1 MLLAPRP
8 RPLPLPL
15 PPRLGP
21 QFSSFCL
28 VQHLSTVCP
37 NFPQYVHWRDSR
49 SVLNALAAFSV
60 FTVFTVFTVAVAVF
74 SPCRLICSFVSTF
87 TTSCDRSSALLISK
101 LSTTFS

>member
-1 MLLAPRP
+1 MLLAPR
-8 RPLPLPL
+8 
-15 PPRLGP
+15 LGP
-21 QFSSFCL
+21 RFSSFCL

-60 FTVFTVFTVAVAVF
+60 FTVAVF

>member
-1 MLLAPRP
+1 M
-8 RPLPLPL
+8 
-15 PPRLGP
+15 
-21 QFSSFCL
+21 
-28 VQHLSTVCP
+28 CP

-60 FTVFTVFTVAVAVF
+60 FTVAVV
-74 SPCRLICSFVSTF
+74 SPCRLMCSFVSTF

>member
-8 RPLPLPL
+8 RPLP
-15 PPRLGP
+15 PRLGP
-21 QFSSFCL
+21 RFSSFCL
-28 VQHLSTVCP
+28 VQHLSIVCP
-37 NFPQYVHWRDSR
+37 TFPQYVHWRDSR

-60 FTVFTVFTVAVAVF
+60 FTVAVF
-74 SPCRLICSFVSTF
+74 SPCLLMCSFVSTF

>member
-8 RPLPLPL
+8 RPLP
-15 PPRLGP
+15 PRLGP
-21 QFSSFCL
+21 RFSSFCL
-28 VQHLSTVCP
+28 VQHLSITCP

-60 FTVFTVFTVAVAVF
+60 FTVAVF
-74 SPCRLICSFVSTF
+74 SPCRLMCSFVSTF
-87 TTSCDRSSALLISK
+87 MTSCERSSALLISK

>member
-8 RPLPLPL
+8 RPLP
-15 PPRLGP
+15 PRLGP
-21 QFSSFCL
+21 RFSSFCL

-60 FTVFTVFTVAVAVF
+60 FTVAVF

-101 LSTTFS
+101 FSTTFS

>member
-15 PPRLGP
+15 PLPPRLGP
-21 QFSSFCL
+21 RFSSFCL

-37 NFPQYVHWRDSR
+37 TFPQYVHWRDSR
-49 SVLNALAAFSV
+49 SVLNALAAFS
-60 FTVFTVFTVAVAVF
+60 VFTVFTVAVAVF

>member
-15 PPRLGP
+15 PLPPRLGP
-21 QFSSFCL
+21 RFSSFCL
-28 VQHLSTVCP
+28 AQHLSIVCP
-37 NFPQYVHWRDSR
+37 TFPQYVHWRDSR

-60 FTVFTVFTVAVAVF
+60 FTVAVF

>member
-21 QFSSFCL
+21 RFSSFCL

-60 FTVFTVFTVAVAVF
+60 FTVAVF
-74 SPCRLICSFVSTF
+74 SPCLLMCSFVSTF

-101 LSTTFS
+101 FSTTFS